1 MTALICGSIAYDTL
15 MSNPDSFSNA
25 ILPDQLDKINVCFL
39 VPEMKREFGGTG
51 GNIAYNLK
59 LLGNDPVVMATIG
72 LDGWPYLEHFSKL
85 GISTRHIKTIDHV
98 YTAQCFATSDRNN
111 NQIMSFHP
119 GAMGFSHENRI
130 TNNIKQENIQLAIV
144 SPDGREGMIQHA
156 EDCARYGIP
165 FIFDPGQGLMM
176 FSQDE
181 LHRFIDLATYV
192 IVNDYESEVL
202 SKNSGLSTSEIAA
215 KVDAYIT
222 TLGGKGAKIY
232 LNNGESIDIPS
243 IPVSRAVDPTGS
255 GDAFRA
261 GLIHGLT
268 HGFDWKTSGR
278 LGCLMG
284 GIKIEQMGAQ
294 NHRPTFP
301 EIEDRFEKAFGYRF
315 R

>member
-15 MSNPDSFSNA
+15 MSNPGNFSDA

-59 LLGNDPVVMATIG
+59 LLGDDPVLMATIG
-72 LDGWPYLEHFSKL
+72 LDGAPYLEHFSKL
-85 GISTRHIKTIDHV
+85 GISTRYIRTISQA

-130 TNNIKQENIQLAIV
+130 TDAEQEDIRLAIV
-144 SPDGREGMIQHA
+144 APDGKDGMIQHA
-156 EDCARYGIP
+156 EDCVKNGIP
-165 FIFDPGQGLMM
+165 FIFDPGQGLTM
-176 FSQDE
+176 FSQPE
-181 LHRFIDLATYV
+181 LRRFIDLASYV
-192 IVNDYESEVL
+192 IVNDYESKVL
-202 SKNSGLSTSEIAA
+202 SRNSGLSTAEIAA

-222 TLGGKGAKIY
+222 TLGEKGARIY
-232 LNNGESIDIPS
+232 LNNGDAIDIPS
-243 IPVSRAVDPTGS
+243 VPVSQAVDPTGC

-261 GLIHGLT
+261 GLIYGMTKGL
-268 HGFDWKTSGR
+268 GWKTAGR
-278 LGCLMG
+278 LGSLMG

-294 NHRPTFP
+294 NHRPTLA
-301 EIEDRFEKAFGYRF
+301 EIGSRFEKVFGYRF

>member
-15 MSNPDSFSNA
+15 MSNPESFSDA

-59 LLGNDPVVMATIG
+59 LLGDDPVLMATIG
-72 LDGWPYLEHFSKL
+72 LDGAPYLEHFSKL
-85 GISTRHIKTIDHV
+85 GISTRYIRTINQA

-130 TNNIKQENIQLAIV
+130 ADARQENIRLAIV
-144 SPDGREGMIQHA
+144 APDGKDGMIQHA
-156 EDCARYGIP
+156 EDCAAQGIP

-176 FSQDE
+176 FNRDE
-181 LHRFIDLATYV
+181 LRHFIDIAAYV

-202 SKNSGLSTSEIAA
+202 SKNSGLSTGEIASQ
-215 KVDAYIT
+215 VDAYIT
-222 TLGGKGAKIY
+222 TLGEKGARIY

-243 IPVSRAVDPTGS
+243 IPVSQAVDPTGC

-261 GLIHGLT
+261 GLIYGMT
-268 HGFDWKTSGR
+268 HGFDWKTSGC
-278 LGCLMG
+278 LGSLMG

-294 NHRPTFP
+294 NHHPSTA
-301 EIEDRFEKAFGYRF
+301 EIEARFEKAFGYRF

>member
-25 ILPDQLDKINVCFL
+25 LLPDQLDKINVCFL

-59 LLGNDPVVMATIG
+59 LLGDDPVVMATIG
-72 LDGWPYLEHFSKL
+72 LDGAPYLEHFSKL
-85 GISTRHIKTIDHV
+85 GISTRYIKTINQA

-119 GAMGFSHENRI
+119 GAMGFSHENHI
-130 TNNIKQENIQLAIV
+130 ADAKQENIRLAIV
-144 SPDGREGMIQHA
+144 APDGKDGMIQHA
-156 EDCARYGIP
+156 EDCAENNIP

-176 FSQDE
+176 FNRDE
-181 LHRFIDLATYV
+181 LARFIDLATYV
-192 IVNDYESEVL
+192 IVNDYESEIL
-202 SKNSGLSTSEIAA
+202 SKNSGLSTTEIAA

-222 TLGGKGAKIY
+222 TLGEKGAKIY
-232 LNNGESIDIPS
+232 LNNGGSLDIPS
-243 IPVSRAVDPTGS
+243 IPVSRAVDPTGC

-261 GLIHGLT
+261 GLIYGLT
-268 HGFDWKTSGR
+268 HGFDWKTSGS
-278 LGCLMG
+278 LGSLMG

-294 NHRPTFP
+294 NHHPTIM
-301 EIEDRFEKAFGYRF
+301 EIEDRFKQSFGYRF